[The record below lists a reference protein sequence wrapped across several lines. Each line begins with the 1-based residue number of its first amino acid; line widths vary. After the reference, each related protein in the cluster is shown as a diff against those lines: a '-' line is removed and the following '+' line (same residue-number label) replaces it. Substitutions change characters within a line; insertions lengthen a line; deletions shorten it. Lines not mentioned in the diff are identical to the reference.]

1 MKAVSGWYPHITP
14 LHQECTNTAR
24 SRVSKMGDG
33 SPHIIDHEAALGM
46 IDSDEE
52 ADETDH
58 EEEAYETDHEEA
70 ADDMAVVQLAERV
83 AALEAELEAQRR
95 QGAVLAEQLVDA
107 KAAAAAAQVDAKT
120 AREALLTRTVSA
132 EDAAALVADTV
143 GLEQQ
148 LEAAQEAAAASAK
161 DTAALI
167 ADTVGLE
174 EELEALKV
182 QLAESEA
189 TVRRQEAEALALR
202 EAAEAVP
209 APVAAP
215 SPAPAAAPAPAPEDI
230 EPSEWQS
237 PNIFHHCVSVQLHSV
252 RGLPWGGARHTQLV
266 LMIKA
271 GKERHEVPIELGHKA
286 PAYHPP
292 PTAGA
297 ASARPS
303 PEPPQ
308 EPPLEPATSGNGDDE
323 ANGTPPLAREGSA
336 LGEGLGSPPSAAAP
350 LPSLPSLPPRP
361 PSLSLGR
368 EGLPAR
374 SLSARIDIL
383 TPAQA

>member
-1 MKAVSGWYPHITP
+1 M
-14 LHQECTNTAR
+14 
-24 SRVSKMGDG
+24 
-33 SPHIIDHEAALGM
+33 IDHEAALGM

-58 EEEAYETDHEEA
+58 EEEAYETDHEQA
-70 ADDMAVVQLAERV
+70 ADDMAAVQLAERV

-148 LEAAQEAAAASAK
+148 LEAAQEAEAASAK

-252 RGLPWGGARHTQLV
+252 RGLPWGGERHTQLV

-286 PAYHPP
+286 SAYHPP
-292 PTAGA
+292 PTAGT

-303 PEPPQ
+303 PEPP
-308 EPPLEPATSGNGDDE
+308 LEPETSGDGAEE

-350 LPSLPSLPPRP
+350 LPSLPSLH
-361 PSLSLGR
+361 PSLSRNKCLPCCR
-368 EGLPAR
+368 WQSNSSGLWVR
-374 SLSARIDIL
+374 QRRL
-383 TPAQA
+383 